1 MDLIQEGKAKVYVH
15 TGKISK
21 KLPVFYNPVMK
32 HNRDIAI
39 LVLNALNRKNMQI
52 ALPLAASGVRGVRF
66 GKELR
71 KGIVE
76 KIYINDHSP
85 EAAKLIRK
93 NLALNKVKAEVSQ
106 EDATLFLLKSAGF
119 DYIDIDPFGTPNPF
133 LDAAVKRIS
142 RTGVLAVTATDT
154 SSLAGT
160 YEKVCMRKYWARPL
174 HNELMHEAGI
184 RILIRKVQMIGSQYE
199 KALVP
204 VFSYFKDHYY
214 RVFFACEKGKKK
226 VDEIIKQWGYFQNA
240 GPMWLGK
247 LWDERL
253 VKKINIAVR
262 DKELKKFIETIKKEA
277 MIDAVGFYDLHTI
290 CGKRKIT
297 VPRTEEIIEK
307 IRKKG
312 YQAAQTHFCGW
323 GIRSTIPLNEIL
335 KII

>member
-1 MDLIQEGKAKVYVH
+1 MDLIQEGKATVYVH

-71 KGIVE
+71 KGIIE
-76 KIYINDHSP
+76 KIYINDYSP

-160 YEKVCMRKYWARPL
+160 YEKVCMRKYWAKPL

-184 RILIRKVQMIGSQYE
+184 RVLIRKVQMIGSQYE

-214 RVFFACEKGKKK
+214 RVFFACEKGKKN
-226 VDEIIKQWGYFQNA
+226 VDEIIKSI
-240 GPMWLGK
+240 
-247 LWDERL
+247 E
-253 VKKINIAVR
+253 
-262 DKELKKFIETIKKEA
+262 ELHKN
-277 MIDAVGFYDLHTI
+277 
-290 CGKRKIT
+290 
-297 VPRTEEIIEK
+297 EK
-307 IRKKG
+307 VV
-312 YQAAQTHFCGW
+312 
-323 GIRSTIPLNEIL
+323 EIL
-335 KII
+335 KKVKDEII